1 MCTWYFQAEANWK
14 FSGSLVEVSS
24 KLPLSKVEVWWKFA
38 GSLVEVYWKF
48 DDTFAQNIERVAK
61 YANWN
66 FHFDLWNFYLN
77 FQFASG
83 SLMETSSKLPLNF
96 YTLKSRSW
104 LQPLAINILSTFSE
118 HSLNILWTFSH
129 HSLNILSTF
138 SHHSLNILST
148 FSQHSLNPLSTFFQH
163 PFNISS
169 TLCQDSINTH
179 STSHQFSE
187 NHVTTS
193 NMSPAFQHSLKFN
206 QWYAFKFSETLVMTN
221 IQHLSMF
228 QIQIPIS
235 TTFLNTDHQNLMR
248 VLR

>member
-1 MCTWYFQAEANWK
+1 MCTWYFQADANWK
-14 FSGSLVEVSS
+14 FSGSLVEVSI
-24 KLPLSKVEVWWKFA
+24 KLPLSKVEVWWKFV

-118 HSLNILWTFSH
+118 HSLNIL
-129 HSLNILSTF
+129 STF
-138 SHHSLNILST
+138 SHHSLNILSA
-148 FSQHSLNPLSTFFQH
+148 FSQPSHNILSTSFQH
-163 PFNISS
+163 FLNIMSRFNQYTLNQSSILRKSCHNQQHVPSISP
-169 TLCQDSINTH
+169 TFPQIQSIIC
-179 STSHQFSE
+179 
-187 NHVTTS
+187 
-193 NMSPAFQHSLKFN
+193 FQNSLK
-206 QWYAFKFSETLVMTN
+206 L
-221 IQHLSMF
+221 LSWQTYSIF
-228 QIQIPIS
+228 PCFRYRFPSAQPFWTPI
-235 TTFLNTDHQNLMR
+235 TKILCEFFDN
-248 VLR
+248 VLRTSS